1 MRATFG
7 ITLALA
13 LCTAVGVRA
22 ASNAHTAFGG
32 TVGVTNPCNG
42 EGISGAGP
50 VKIVYVDGGD
60 HFVVHFTFKAAG
72 VGAQGNSYLFSFA
85 ANGQFDEPTTVS
97 GGLSTFVLPVHATVV
112 TKGKAPN
119 FDWDLGVRIFV
130 VGGQATGAQLIGPA
144 TTTCHG

>member
-32 TVGVTNPCNG
+32 TVGVTNPCNAEFVG
-42 EGISGAGP
+42 AAGP
-50 VKIVYVDGGD
+50 VKIVYVEGED
-60 HFVVHFTFKAAG
+60 HFVVHLTFKAAG
-72 VGAQGNSYLFSFA
+72 VGNQGNSYQFSFV
-85 ANGQFDEPTTVS
+85 ANGQFDAPTAVS
-97 GGLSTFVLPVHATVV
+97 GTTQFVVPVHGRVV

-119 FDWDLGVRIFV
+119 FDWDLNIRVHVI
-130 VGGQATGAQLIGPA
+130 GGQPVGAFFEGPA
-144 TTTCHG
+144 TTTCHP